1 MRVSKAPDAQ
11 TVGGVEL
18 TQQELAAG
26 VTDAIQLQE
35 AGSWEQSLWGEM
47 RQREPGAQGQGTGT
61 RGTEGEAQGNTGS

>member
-35 AGSWEQSLWGEM
+35 AGSWEQSLWGDT
-47 RQREPGAQGQGTGT
+47 RERAGEQGQENGP
-61 RGTEGEAQGNTGS
+61 RGTEGEARGNTRS